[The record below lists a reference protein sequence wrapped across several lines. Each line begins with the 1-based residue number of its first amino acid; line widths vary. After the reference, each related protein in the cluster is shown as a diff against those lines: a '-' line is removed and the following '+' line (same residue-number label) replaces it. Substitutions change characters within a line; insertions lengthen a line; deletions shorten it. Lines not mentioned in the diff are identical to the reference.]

1 MVYSRTSK
9 RMVQIATAF
18 GSSLAPF
25 MVGAIFVAAPTI
37 GDDYSADVA
46 LLGWLTAAFF
56 LVAAAC
62 LVPFGRVADVKGA
75 KRVFTAGL
83 GIYVA
88 SALLAALS
96 PDIYVLILARALTG
110 VGAAMIFGTSI
121 ALLGLVFAPEERG
134 KAIGINVTAMFIGFT
149 LGLLAGG
156 FLSYYVSWR
165 SIFLIVAIVAAV
177 DLTIVLTRLKGE
189 CELVRAKGYDLVGMA
204 LYGGGMILTFYGLSQ
219 IDTLLGVG
227 SVILGGAVMLAFVRW
242 EKRQPHPLINKMV
255 SGDARLRLAM
265 LTNILFQGGSFAIPF
280 TLSLYLQYVS
290 ELDSRYASFILI
302 VPQTLMIAL
311 GPVSGKLSDRWSSP
325 MVAAMGC
332 VMNVFGLLLVVG
344 IGENTSIV
352 QTVMALLFIG
362 AGTAFFMPA
371 VLNWGLKRIPRGDF
385 GVASAFTETSRLA
398 GMTFSNAVIII
409 VFSVIL
415 GGETVNEGNIPEFLT
430 AVQMI
435 FALFLILTL
444 IGMGL
449 ALLGRRRSRMEGVDT
464 KA

>member
-156 FLSYYVSWR
+156 FLSYYISWR
-165 SIFLIVAIVAAV
+165 GIFLIVAIVAAV
-177 DLTIVLTRLKGE
+177 LPPILSKFGVPSTCCSMSSIFSCSAASMPMSEGISVFSR
-189 CELVRAKGYDLVGMA
+189 RAM
-204 LYGGGMILTFYGLSQ
+204 
-219 IDTLLGVG
+219 
-227 SVILGGAVMLAFVRW
+227 
-242 EKRQPHPLINKMV
+242 
-255 SGDARLRLAM
+255 DAR
-265 LTNILFQGGSFAIPF
+265 NP
-280 TLSLYLQYVS
+280 
-290 ELDSRYASFILI
+290 
-302 VPQTLMIAL
+302 P
-311 GPVSGKLSDRWSSP
+311 
-325 MVAAMGC
+325 
-332 VMNVFGLLLVVG
+332 
-344 IGENTSIV
+344 
-352 QTVMALLFIG
+352 G
-362 AGTAFFMPA
+362 A
-371 VLNWGLKRIPRGDF
+371 
-385 GVASAFTETSRLA
+385 
-398 GMTFSNAVIII
+398 
-409 VFSVIL
+409 
-415 GGETVNEGNIPEFLT
+415 
-430 AVQMI
+430 
-435 FALFLILTL
+435 
-444 IGMGL
+444 
-449 ALLGRRRSRMEGVDT
+449 
-464 KA
+464 

>member
-9 RMVQIATAF
+9 RLVQIATAL

-62 LVPFGRVADVKGA
+62 LVPFGRIADVKGA
-75 KRVFTAGL
+75 KKVFAAGL
-83 GIYVA
+83 AIYVV
-88 SALLAALS
+88 STLLSALS
-96 PDIYVLILARALTG
+96 PDIYILIVARALTG

-121 ALLGLVFAPEERG
+121 ALLGLVFPPEERG

-156 FLSYYVSWR
+156 FLSYYISWR
-165 SIFLIVAIVAAV
+165 GIFLIVAIVAAV
-177 DLTIVLTRLKGE
+177 DLTIVLMRMRGE

-204 LYGGGMILTFYGLSQ
+204 LYGGGIVLIFYGLSEV
-219 IDTLLGVG
+219 DTLFGIG
-227 SVILGGAVMLAFVRW
+227 SIILGGAVILAFVRW
-242 EKRQPHPLINKMV
+242 ERGRPYPLINKVV

-265 LTNILFQGGSFAIPF
+265 LTNILFQGGTFAIPF

-290 ELDSRYASFILI
+290 DLDSRYASFVLI
-302 VPQTLMIAL
+302 IPQTLMIVL
-311 GPVSGKLSDRWSSP
+311 GPVSGKLSDKWSSP
-325 MVAAMGC
+325 MVAAIGC
-332 VMNVFGLLLVVG
+332 LFNIFGLLLVVG

-352 QTVMALLFIG
+352 QTVVALLFIG

-371 VLNWGLKRIPRGDF
+371 ILNWGLKRIPRGDF

-398 GMTFSNAVIII
+398 GMTLSNAAII
-409 VFSVIL
+409 VIFSVFL
-415 GGETVNEGNIPEFLT
+415 GGETVNEGNIPEFIT
-430 AVQMI
+430 SVQMI
-435 FALFLILTL
+435 FALFLLLTL
-444 IGMGL
+444 IGL
-449 ALLGRRRSRMEGVDT
+449 ALALWGRKRLRTDGDLIR
-464 KA
+464 